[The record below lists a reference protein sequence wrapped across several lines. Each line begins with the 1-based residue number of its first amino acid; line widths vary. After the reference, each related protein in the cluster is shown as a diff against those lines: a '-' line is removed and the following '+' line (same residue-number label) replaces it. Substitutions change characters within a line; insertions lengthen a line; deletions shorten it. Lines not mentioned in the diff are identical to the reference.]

1 MSVDRTQEKIDDLFE
16 TFIWSDKESQVLL
29 FEKINKE
36 IESFFVEENNSSDLT
51 DGVFDLLSRLSDSVQ
66 KEFEE
71 LLSDDSDKK
80 KICRGTVKKLAL
92 LLNTKVN
99 TAEKIK

>member
-51 DGVFDLLSRLSDSVQ
+51 DGVFDLLRRLFDSVQ

-71 LLSDDSDKK
+71 LLGDDSDKK
-80 KICRGTVKKLAL
+80 KIRRGTVKKIGFV
-92 LLNTKVN
+92 TECKS
-99 TAEKIK
+99 

>member
-51 DGVFDLLSRLSDSVQ
+51 DGVFDLVSRLSDYVQ

-71 LLSDDSDKK
+71 LLSDDNDKN
-80 KICRGTVKKLAL
+80 KICRGTVKKIGFV
-92 LLNTKVN
+92 TEYKS
-99 TAEKIK
+99 